1 MQKIDMLLRTV
12 ILASLLSL
20 FGCATLPANSEIIQY
35 YEASTS
41 KPYDEV
47 LQEAEAAIA
56 EHNFRITGHSRVGKV
71 IRERGAKDF
80 PEYDTIQFCNLT
92 HAKTLLEMSPHSIRY
107 MPCNL
112 VIYQSQGKT
121 IVKTHL
127 MPTDSDNE
135 ELNLFFNKMN
145 QMLKEIVDFAVEK

>member
-1 MQKIDMLLRTV
+1 MLLRTV

-20 FGCATLPANSEIIQY
+20 FGCSTLPPNSEIIQY

-41 KPYDEV
+41 KPYDDVLNEV
-47 LQEAEAAIA
+47 QGAIA

-80 PEYDTIQFCNLT
+80 PEYDTLQFCNLT
-92 HAKTLLEMSPHSIRY
+92 HAKTLLEISPHSVRH
-107 MPCNL
+107 MPCNI
-112 VIYQSQGKT
+112 VIYQFQGKT

-127 MPTDSDNE
+127 MPTDTDNA
-135 ELNLFFNKMN
+135 ELNLFSGKMN